1 MGVVAVASQLCS
13 VRAFLRFVHASG
25 RLRFDLAGSVARP
38 LLKADRH
45 PPKALPWT
53 EVPRILKAVDHGTR
67 TGCRDYAILLLMSLY
82 GLGAA
87 EVFGLRLE
95 DINWDRKTICICRR
109 KTHSTILLPLL
120 PAAARAL
127 ASYLQ
132 RGRPKPSY
140 SRQVFL
146 QSVMPHAPLTGSSTI
161 AYMLTKYGRRAGVT
175 TGPLGSHVLR
185 HSQATRH
192 IELGTP
198 VKVVADILG
207 HRNPESTS
215 RYTRSAVHRLGDL
228 PLPLPNG

>member
-1 MGVVAVASQLCS
+1 MGLVAVANQLCT
-13 VRAFLRFVHASG
+13 VRAFLRFLHVSG

-38 LLKADRH
+38 LLKGDRH
-45 PPKALPWT
+45 PPKALPWS
-53 EVPRILKAVDHGTR
+53 EVRRILRVVDRGTR

-109 KTHSTILLPLL
+109 KTQSTILLPLL
-120 PAAARAL
+120 PVAARAL
-127 ASYLQ
+127 AGYLR
-132 RGRPKPSY
+132 RGRPKPSL

-146 QSVMPHAPLTGSSTI
+146 QSVGPHKPLTASSTI
-161 AYMLTKYGRRAGVT
+161 AYALTKNAQKAGVT
-175 TGPLGSHVLR
+175 TGRLGSHVLR

-198 VKVVADILG
+198 VKVVGDILG

-215 RYTRSAVHRLGDL
+215 RYTRSAVHRLRDL
-228 PLPLPNG
+228 AIPLPHG